1 MQAKD
6 NKADYDK
13 LERASLI
20 SYTKK
25 TFLVLSQGG
34 FKVQDSAL
42 SLRRYRALFLRRY
55 RALFLRF
62 LLTWLLRLLWGV
74 FFALP
79 LSCDDLWFLHPTMPT
94 GPLHSLVPPWCFG

>member
-42 SLRRYRALFLRRY
+42 SLRRYRALFLR
-55 RALFLRF
+55 F
-62 LLTWLLRLLWGV
+62 LLTWLLRLLGVV

-79 LSCDDLWFLHPTMPT
+79 LSCDDLRFLHPTMPM